1 MPGFEPE
8 ILRPHTGFSG
18 SPATYVHPI
27 TVLHWYWCSVVFL
40 PSSLLY
46 IFRVAYA
53 ICLLFFLYR
62 IFLQYNKILNEL
74 HSPLKSYEYTY
85 HTTSLFFH
93 IYSKGSTGISI
104 LYYIQYG
111 YVYDQKFVETKSF
124 LKNVFL
130 RLLFGES
137 DSPRFYNFCVRQFME
152 AARFG
157 HHSLLFA
164 FFVYFLAF
172 LGMQLKRNTHIK
184 SEKRTEMN
192 CRTKKL

>member
-1 MPGFEPE
+1 MLCRLSPKPVYCTYFA
-8 ILRPHTGFSG
+8 LLMQYACCSFCTVFS
-18 SPATYVHPI
+18 
-27 TVLHWYWCSVVFL
+27 
-40 PSSLLY
+40 
-46 IFRVAYA
+46 
-53 ICLLFFLYR
+53 
-62 IFLQYNKILNEL
+62 YNEILNEL
-74 HSPLKSYEYTY
+74 DSPLKSYEYTY

-93 IYSKGSTGISI
+93 IYSKGPTGISI
-104 LYYIQYG
+104 LYYG

-137 DSPRFYNFCVRQFME
+137 NSPRFYNFCVRQFME

-172 LGMQLKRNTHIK
+172 FPALGMQLKRNTHIK
-184 SEKRTEMN
+184 CEKRTHTELI
-192 CRTKKL
+192 K

>member
-1 MPGFEPE
+1 MNPRFCDRRQVFPAAQPLMF
-8 ILRPHTGFSG
+8 ILLLYCIDIDALSSFSQ
-18 SPATYVHPI
+18 A
-27 TVLHWYWCSVVFL
+27 
-40 PSSLLY
+40 SLLY

-93 IYSKGSTGISI
+93 IYSKGPTGISI
-104 LYYIQYG
+104 LYYG

-137 DSPRFYNFCVRQFME
+137 NSPRFYHFCVRQFME

-172 LGMQLKRNTHIK
+172 FPALGMQLKRNTHIK
-184 SEKRTEMN
+184 SEKRTQMN